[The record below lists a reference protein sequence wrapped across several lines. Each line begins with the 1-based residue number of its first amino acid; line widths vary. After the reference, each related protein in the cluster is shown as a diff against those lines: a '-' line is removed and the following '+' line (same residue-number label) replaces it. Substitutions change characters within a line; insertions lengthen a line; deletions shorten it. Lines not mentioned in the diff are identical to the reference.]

1 MPGQATGSAE
11 AAAPP
16 SAACWLAAGVAVVV
30 GIWLR
35 FNGLTQPALADD
47 EYYVVRSIENIL
59 RSGLPEYAC
68 GGYYPRGLLFQYL
81 SAALVLAGAPIE
93 FVPRYLAVLSSLI
106 VLPGAWLIARRIDGT
121 KLALVVL
128 AWLSLSAWQIDGAQ
142 FGRMY
147 APFQAV
153 FTWYAWFFLRAA
165 VDDDHGARWG
175 LASLTVVGVLTWEGG
190 VLLAAT
196 NLLLPF
202 VGRRGGVAIRRDWIY
217 LGAMTLLA
225 LISLKFATTDF
236 RHLDP
241 ATVYP
246 EGFEAV
252 ETALTPGWRE
262 VATMIGPVEQRQWPW
277 LGAAIL
283 PMATSVLALMS
294 LWSIVRERWMTAI
307 GMAVAISAAVVHQ
320 FAVTGL
326 IIALLVCLGQLQWRD
341 FGRPPVRTCIIAMG
355 LWLIAWLSYGLLA
368 AGWNQGSDTTIV
380 SRIPLLTLA
389 YNLLSF
395 PDFLLE
401 VAKPWGGAV
410 PRLSTALT
418 LAVAGALVLAGRQ
431 PDRLRPDLRLGL
443 FLLLLLL
450 GGAAASDPPRH
461 ETRYVFFLYPLAIVV
476 LLAMLDRL
484 AGAFTRMP
492 AHAAFVLPV
501 AATLFVVTED
511 SGAREPPEP
520 AWLQHVPTV
529 VLPATGKGH
538 LIRQA
543 DSRNAAQ
550 WLQSRARP
558 GVDLVINA
566 SPGVDFYYRSFDF
579 AYIDWTQ
586 QRFLAY
592 ACDHGRHER
601 WGNQPLLYTPE
612 TLRAAVRSRTRTF
625 IVAGTEQTQELR
637 DGALRGLPSRIVHE
651 SPDARLQVIEIDGSS
666 S

>member
-1 MPGQATGSAE
+1 MPEQATGSAE

-165 VDDDHGARWG
+165 VDDNRGARWG
-175 LASLTVVGVLTWEGG
+175 LAALTVVGILTWEGG

-202 VGRRGGVAIRRDWIY
+202 VGRHGSVAVRRDWIY

-225 LISLKFATTDF
+225 LVSLKFATTDF

-241 ATVYP
+241 AAVYP
-246 EGFEAV
+246 EGFESV
-252 ETALTPGWRE
+252 ETTLTPGWRE
-262 VATMIGPVEQRQWPW
+262 VATMIGPVEQRQWLW
-277 LGAAIL
+277 IGAAIL
-283 PMATSVLALMS
+283 PMAASVLALLS
-294 LWSIVRERWMTAI
+294 LWPILRERWMTAI

-326 IIALLVCLGQLQWRD
+326 VIALLVCLGQLQWQD
-341 FGRPPVRTCIIAMG
+341 FGRRPARTCIIAMG

-368 AGWNQGSDTTIV
+368 AGWNLGSDTTIV

-401 VAKPWGGAV
+401 IAKPWGGAV
-410 PRLSTALT
+410 PRLSAALA
-418 LAVAGALVLAGRQ
+418 LAVAGALVLAGRE

-443 FLLLLLL
+443 FLLFLLL

-484 AGAFTRMP
+484 AGAFTRTP
-492 AHAAFVLPV
+492 AHTAFVLPV

-511 SGAREPPEP
+511 SGAREPPVP
-520 AWLQHVPTV
+520 AWLQQVPTV
-529 VLPATGKGH
+529 LLPPTGKGH

-543 DSRNAAQ
+543 DSRNAGQ

-601 WGNQPLLYTPE
+601 WGNQPLLYTPG
-612 TLRAAVRSRTRTF
+612 TLRAAVRTRTRTF
-625 IVAGTEQTQELR
+625 IVAGTEQTQELL
-637 DGALRGLPSRIVHE
+637 DGALRGLPSRIVHA
-651 SPDARLQVIEIDGSS
+651 SPDARLQIIEIDGSS